1 MTRLEI
7 AAITPVQRAKWIEAV
22 APVWK
27 EYSEKLVG
35 ADVMARLREVAAAD
49 P

>member
-1 MTRLEI
+1 MI
-7 AAITPVQRAKWIEAV
+7 AITPAQRAKWIEAV

-27 EYSEKLVG
+27 EYGEKLVG
-35 ADVMARLREVAAAD
+35 AEVMARLREVAAAN